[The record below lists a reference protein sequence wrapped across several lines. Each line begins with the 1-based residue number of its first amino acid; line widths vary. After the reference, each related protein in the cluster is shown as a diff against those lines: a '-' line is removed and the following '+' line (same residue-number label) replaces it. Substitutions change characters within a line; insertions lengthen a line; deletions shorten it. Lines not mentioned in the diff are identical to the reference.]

1 MLDRLIVVRVKRTL
15 RRDKGRVARRERR
28 LQD

>member
-1 MLDRLIVVRVKRTL
+1 VVRVKRTL
-15 RRDKGRVARRERR
+15 RRDKSRVARRERR